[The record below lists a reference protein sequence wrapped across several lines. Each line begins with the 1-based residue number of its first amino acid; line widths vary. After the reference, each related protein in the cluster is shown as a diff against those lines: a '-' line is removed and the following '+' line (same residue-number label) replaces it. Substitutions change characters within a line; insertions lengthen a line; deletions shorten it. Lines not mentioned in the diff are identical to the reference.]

1 MGCASEDRLLGG
13 VLGVDL
19 GGLDNLKA
27 LDALCVEGEEGAA
40 AGFALVFDHSAYA
53 HGAVEEV
60 VKQFCPLALVG
71 LAVVFIEFDE
81 ELLSSIVDGVLLD
94 AKQIRRYPTSY
105 TEDQIL
111 RDMESGMGIFRSVAL
126 SRYNMIGIENETY
139 HTEGEVARHFIS
151 AGKEWSGWNPL
162 AVSV

>member
-19 GGLDNLKA
+19 SGLDNLKA

-81 ELLSSIVDGVLLD
+81 ELLLGKLFYLFEFGRGGTAVEGLEIVEGLLL
-94 AKQIRRYPTSY
+94 
-105 TEDQIL
+105 E
-111 RDMESGMGIFRSVAL
+111 
-126 SRYNMIGIENETY
+126 
-139 HTEGEVARHFIS
+139 
-151 AGKEWSGWNPL
+151 
-162 AVSV
+162 

>member
-1 MGCASEDRLLGG
+1 MSIDAMKETLIEILTPY
-13 VLGVDL
+13 
-19 GGLDNLKA
+19 LKKTDKA
-27 LDALCVEGEEGAA
+27 
-40 AGFALVFDHSAYA
+40 
-53 HGAVEEV
+53 
-60 VKQFCPLALVG
+60 
-71 LAVVFIEFDE
+71 FDE

-139 HTEGEVARHFIS
+139 HTEGEVSRHFIS